1 MQSGVATGL
10 HNSAQ
15 EIRPYRSPCRVDRT
29 IAFAALAGE
38 AKIQRFMDVVLFLA
52 AIKRIP
58 LQRLPEHVR
67 FP

>member
-1 MQSGVATGL
+1 VRKKFGL
-10 HNSAQ
+10 IGRH
-15 EIRPYRSPCRVDRT
+15 VDLDRT